1 MSNVKTYSKK
11 KDGGVKLS
19 ANFRVSEFACNDG
32 SDKILIDL
40 DNVKKL
46 QIIRNYFNKS
56 IKITSGYRTKS
67 YNAKIGGASSSYH
80 VKGMAT
86 DIVVKGVD
94 SVKVAMYAESIGCNG
109 VIWYPLKKFTHID
122 TRPNEYHAICIN
134 NNYYPEPVVTLKQ
147 GDNNA
152 YIKWVQYMM
161 NQIGYKLTV
170 DGDYGAA
177 TKLAVKDFQNKT
189 GLTADGKFGTKSKAK
204 LKEILMKA

>member
-67 YNAKIGGASSSYH
+67 YNAKIGGTSSSYH
-80 VKGMAT
+80 CKGMAT

-94 SVKVAMYAESIGCNG
+94 SVKVAMYAESIGCGG

-122 TRPNEYHAICIN
+122 TRPNKYHAICIN
-134 NNYYPEPVVTLKQ
+134 NNYYPEPTTTLKQ
-147 GDNNA
+147 GNNNV
-152 YIKWVQYMM
+152 YVKWIQYML
-161 NQIGYKLTV
+161 NQVGYKLIV
-170 DGDYGAA
+170 DGNFGAG
-177 TKLAVKDFQNKT
+177 TKLAVKDFQRKT
-189 GLTADGKFGTKSKAK
+189 GLTVDGKFGTQTKNA
-204 LKEILMKA
+204 LKKEVTK

>member
-1 MSNVKTYSKK
+1 MAVKTYSKK
-11 KDGGVKLS
+11 KYGDSLVSKNFKVK
-19 ANFRVSEFACNDG
+19 EFACNDG
-32 SDKILIDL
+32 SDTVKIDIV
-40 DNVKKL
+40 NVNKL
-46 QIIRNYFNKS
+46 QKIRDYFNKS
-56 IKITSGYRTKS
+56 IKITSGYRTPS
-67 YNAKIGGASSSYH
+67 YNKKIGGASSSYH
-80 VKGMAT
+80 TKGMAA
-86 DIVVKGVD
+86 DIVVSGVD
-94 SVKVAMYAESIGCNG
+94 SIKVAMYAESIGCGG

-122 TRPNEYHAICIN
+122 SRSNTYHAICVN
-134 NNYYPEPVVTLKQ
+134 NAYYPEPVATLKQ